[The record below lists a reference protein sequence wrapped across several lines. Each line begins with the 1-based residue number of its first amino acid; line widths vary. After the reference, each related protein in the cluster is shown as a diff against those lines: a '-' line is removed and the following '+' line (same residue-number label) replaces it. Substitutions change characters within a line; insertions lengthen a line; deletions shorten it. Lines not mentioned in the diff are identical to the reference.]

1 MEFSIVCRLPSQ
13 VIDVLQTFP
22 ATKCILTFFFRFQGL
37 TELDVAIESLD
48 ISEGRNMCA
57 SLVDQRLLRFGYMTE
72 EEWLVF

>member
-13 VIDVLQTFP
+13 VIDVSQTFP

-72 EEWLVF
+72 EEWLFF